1 MNQATESRARKIRLL
16 ILDVDGVMSDGR
28 IYFDSDGR
36 ELKSFNTLDGHGI
49 KMLQNTGVKVGI
61 ITGRKNPLVE
71 KRARDLKINI
81 LIQGREDKLAAL
93 AELRE
98 AEPVPL
104 DRIAF
109 MGDDWPDVAVMR
121 AVGLALTVPNA
132 HEEVKK
138 IAHWQSTKPG
148 GSGAVREACDA
159 IMQAQNTYDSAFA
172 EFL

>member
-1 MNQATESRARKIRLL
+1 MNPSIESRASKIRLL
-16 ILDVDGVMSDGR
+16 LLDVDGVMSDGR

-71 KRARDLKINI
+71 KRARDLRIDI
-81 LIQGREDKLAAL
+81 LIQGREDKLTAL

-98 AEPVPL
+98 AEPFPL
-104 DRIAF
+104 EAIAF
-109 MGDDWPDVAVMR
+109 MGDDWPDLAVMR
-121 AVGLALTVPNA
+121 AVGLALTVQNA
-132 HEEVKK
+132 HDEVKK

-148 GSGAVREACDA
+148 GSGAVREACDT
-159 IMQAQNTYDSAFA
+159 IMRAQNTYDRALSG
-172 EFL
+172 FL